1 MTAATK
7 LSSRVVMLVGAA
19 ALAAACSRNPK
30 PNVDETG
37 RADTTAVTDTLPT
50 PVNPSVTPTDTST
63 PNVVPDTGVYR
74 TDTLMRRDT
83 STVIDSSWMRRDTSV
98 VQDSSWMRRDTSAV
112 NDTMPYPRNM
122 PDTTNRPPSP

>member
-1 MTAATK
+1 
-7 LSSRVVMLVGAA
+7 MLAGAA

-63 PNVVPDTGVYR
+63 PGVVPDTGVYR